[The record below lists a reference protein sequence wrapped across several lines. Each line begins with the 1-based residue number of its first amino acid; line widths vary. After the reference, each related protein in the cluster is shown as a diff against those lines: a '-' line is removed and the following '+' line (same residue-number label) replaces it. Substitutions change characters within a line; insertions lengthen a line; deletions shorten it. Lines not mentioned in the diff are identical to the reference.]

1 MMIIRIFGSKKFNS
15 VLLIV
20 VVFIG
25 TKGQI
30 TLDYKIDLF
39 IRLNQKIEIGKTK
52 YRDGKLLSL
61 IVPVF
66 IRSFEFDSFSFASP
80 FFCRFRKRKTRDIP
94 QNKTAKPPPTTTPI
108 SNGTAKKN
116 IARCCKPIAK
126 VL

>member
-39 IRLNQKIEIGKTK
+39 IRLNQKIEIGIYMTVS
-52 YRDGKLLSL
+52 YCL
-61 IVPVF
+61 
-66 IRSFEFDSFSFASP
+66 
-80 FFCRFRKRKTRDIP
+80 
-94 QNKTAKPPPTTTPI
+94 
-108 SNGTAKKN
+108 
-116 IARCCKPIAK
+116 
-126 VL
+126 